1 MAIEVVPAVVIE
13 PRRPVWAEIGLAVAV
28 GMVLADASVVV
39 LALPDMLTALDA
51 TVTGISWVITA
62 FNLAAAIAAVPAAI
76 AARRLGAVRVE
87 AAGLVVFAAAS
98 GAAALAGSLEMVIAA
113 RCVQAVSGAAVVCAA
128 LELLPAVARST
139 ERGVRV
145 WIAAAAIGSAVGPA
159 IGGVLTQGL
168 SWRAVF
174 AVQVPIALLV
184 LAPVISAW
192 RVTVVPRP
200 STSPLRLGPNIAL
213 ALVSAALTAAL
224 FLLVLMLVDGWGL
237 DPIQAAAA
245 VSVMP
250 AAAILASAATRFAV
264 RGIALAGVILVAGG
278 LVGLAI
284 LPDSEVVWTFAPQIL
299 IGCGL
304 ALTLGPLTTA
314 ALGGLTAD
322 GLHGGWTVAFRHGG
336 VVLGLLILTPIFTA
350 DLDSQELAAERAGAA
365 AVIDSDLSITAK
377 LDLGQAVADALA
389 QSGNELPGSR
399 PGVRRPESRAPA
411 NSPSMRGSR
420 PSSSTSSGERR
431 RARSPDRSTWP
442 RCWPLSA
449 ARAAP
454 GRAPQDGTADERVPP
469 ARRSL
474 RWPSRSC
481 SASRSRPGGSTT
493 RRRPCP
499 TRARH
504 TRGATRT
511 A

>member
-13 PRRPVWAEIGLAVAV
+13 PRRPAWAEIGLAVAV

-62 FNLAAAIAAVPAAI
+62 FNLALAIAAVPAAI

-98 GAAALAGSLEMVIAA
+98 GAAALAGSLETVIAA

-184 LAPVISAW
+184 LVPVISAW

-377 LDLGQAVADALA
+377 LDLGQSVADALA
-389 QSGNELPGSR
+389 QSGNELPDLG
-399 PGVRRPESRAPA
+399 PVFDAQ
-411 NSPSMRGSR
+411 NPSAGEQFEYARLEAELVDI
-420 PSSSTSSGERR
+420 ERR
-431 RARSPDRSTWP
+431 AATRAFSRSFYVAAVLAALAAV
-442 RCWPLSA
+442 PLL
-449 ARAAP
+449 
-454 GRAPQDGTADERVPP
+454 V
-469 ARRSL
+469 ARR
-474 RWPSRSC
+474 
-481 SASRSRPGGSTT
+481 
-493 RRRPCP
+493 RRD
-499 TRARH
+499 
-504 TRGATRT
+504 GA
-511 A
+511 

>member
-13 PRRPVWAEIGLAVAV
+13 PRRPAWAEIGLAVAV
-28 GMVLADASVVV
+28 AMVLADASVVV

-51 TVTGISWVITA
+51 SVTGISWVITA
-62 FNLAAAIAAVPAAI
+62 FNLAVAIAAVPAAI

-98 GAAALAGSLEMVIAA
+98 GAAALAGSLETVIAA
-113 RCVQAVSGAAVVCAA
+113 RCVQAVSGAAIVCAA

-139 ERGVRV
+139 ERGVRLWV
-145 WIAAAAIGSAVGPA
+145 AAAAIGSAVGPA

-250 AAAILASAATRFAV
+250 AAAILASAATRFAA
-264 RGIALAGVILVAGG
+264 RGIALSGVILVAGG

-284 LPDSEVVWTFAPQIL
+284 LPASEVWWTFAPQIL

-377 LDLGQAVADALA
+377 LDLGQSVAGALA
-389 QSGNELPGSR
+389 QSGNELPDLG
-399 PGVRRPESRAPA
+399 PVFDAQ
-411 NSPSMRGSR
+411 NPSVGEQFEYARLEAELVDI
-420 PSSSTSSGERR
+420 ERR
-431 RARSPDRSTWP
+431 AATRAFSRSFYVAAVLAALAAV
-442 RCWPLSA
+442 PLL
-449 ARAAP
+449 
-454 GRAPQDGTADERVPP
+454 V
-469 ARRSL
+469 ARR
-474 RWPSRSC
+474 RRD
-481 SASRSRPGGSTT
+481 GG
-493 RRRPCP
+493 
-499 TRARH
+499 
-504 TRGATRT
+504 
-511 A
+511 